1 MSRRELNQ
9 WLNLKIQDDHLEVWL
24 EAFLVDRK
32 AQNMAEKTLDFY
44 STKLAIFTRFCDS
57 QAINRIF
64 QITPDTIRR
73 YLLWLEANGHNAGGV
88 HAYYRTLKT
97 FLLWWE
103 TENEPEDVR
112 NPVCKVKPPKVGI
125 EPLEPVSLEDIA
137 RILGTCRK
145 GEFYGDR
152 DRANLLALLEIQV
165 LGRGNHASRKSLFL

>member
-9 WLNLKIQDDHLEVWL
+9 WLNLNIREDHLEVWL
-24 EAFLVDRK
+24 EAFLVDQK

-44 STKLAIFTRFCDS
+44 STKLAIFTRFCKS

-73 YLLWLEANGHNAGGV
+73 YLLWLEARGHNAGGV

-103 TENEPEDVR
+103 NENESEDRR
-112 NPVCKVKPPKVGI
+112 NPVRKVKPKGRNRAARTRESGGI
-125 EPLEPVSLEDIA
+125 RQDSGYLP
-137 RILGTCRK
+137 
-145 GEFYGDR
+145 
-152 DRANLLALLEIQV
+152 
-165 LGRGNHASRKSLFL
+165 